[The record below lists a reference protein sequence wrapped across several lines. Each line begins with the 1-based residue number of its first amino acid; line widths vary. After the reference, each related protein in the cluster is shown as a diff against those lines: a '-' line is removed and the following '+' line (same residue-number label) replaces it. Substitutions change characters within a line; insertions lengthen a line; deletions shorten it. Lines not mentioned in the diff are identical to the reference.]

1 VCRTGLV
8 LAVGVAMVASSL
20 SVARQMTPKPSAVGS
35 TKLERIDEARKVSAR
50 TAYVGDTTCAACHQD
65 RAETYFRTAHHRTSQ
80 LANRDSI
87 AGTFTTDAN
96 TLKTSNPGLFFKME
110 VKPEG
115 FYQTAMF
122 GIASAALRSERFD
135 VVIGSGRK
143 GQTYLYWKGD
153 QLFQLPVSYW
163 VELGQWVNSPGYR
176 DGIADFN
183 RPVVP
188 RCLECHATYAQS
200 VPGAVPANHYKRDS
214 LVLGI
219 ACERCHGPGGAH
231 VEARRSGSTEA
242 TATDSIVNPTKLPR
256 DRQVEVCAQCH
267 GGPGKRLITSL
278 FSSVPGVPL
287 DNYIER
293 DHFDPSANIDV
304 HGNQVAL
311 LQKSRCFQ
319 SSSAMN
325 CSTCHNVHEWQRN
338 AAAFSERCLTCHKM
352 SDCGIFAKSGAP
364 ITGKCVDCHMP
375 NLPSNLIVSDSNGR
389 QVKPQVRTHWIKA
402 YPQGVSQEV
411 Q

>member
-1 VCRTGLV
+1 M
-8 LAVGVAMVASSL
+8 LATCLAMSPLRSSCAWQGSGNGVEPLALLQSQGSSEEKR
-20 SVARQMTPKPSAVGS
+20 AGTPSSYA
-35 TKLERIDEARKVSAR
+35 
-50 TAYVGDTTCAACHQD
+50 GDAACTTCHKD
-65 RAETYFRTAHHRTSQ
+65 HTDSYFQTAHHRTSQ
-80 LANRDSI
+80 PADKSSI
-87 AGTFTTDAN
+87 AGPFTTGAN
-96 TLKTSNPGLFFKME
+96 VLRTSNPGLLFQME
-110 VKPEG
+110 AKANG
-115 FYQTAMF
+115 FYQTAVL
-122 GIASAALRSERFD
+122 GLASLTSRAERFD

-200 VPGAVPANHYKRDS
+200 IPGPVPPNHYKRDS
-214 LVLGI
+214 LALGI

-231 VEARRSGSTEA
+231 VEARRSGSRAE
-242 TATDSIVNPTKLPR
+242 TATDSIVNPTKLSR

-267 GGPGKRLITSL
+267 GGPGKRLIASL
-278 FSSVPGVPL
+278 FSYVPGAPL
-287 DNYIER
+287 DNYIEH

-319 SSSAMN
+319 SSPAMN
-325 CSTCHNVHEWQRN
+325 CSTCHNVHESQRN
-338 AAAFSERCLTCHKM
+338 AAAFSDRCLICHKV
-352 SDCGIFAKSGAP
+352 SDCGIFAKSGAQ

-375 NLPSNLIVSDSNGR
+375 NLQSNLIVSDSNGQ

-402 YPQGVSQEV
+402 YPQGASQEG